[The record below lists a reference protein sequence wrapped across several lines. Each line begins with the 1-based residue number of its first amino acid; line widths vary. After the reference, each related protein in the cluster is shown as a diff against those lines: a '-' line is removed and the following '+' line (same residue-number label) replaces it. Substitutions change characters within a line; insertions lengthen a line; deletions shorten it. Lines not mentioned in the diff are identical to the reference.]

1 MKRMP
6 RTDKS
11 NASRNGQFRYIDFH
25 THILPNIDDGSKS
38 LDESLKMLDMSLKSQ
53 VYCSVLTP
61 HFYPTHDSISAFL
74 YKRNQAF
81 DKLKSSM
88 TQNYPLLRVGAEVQY
103 FNGISQTDELEKL
116 KIVGTELILI
126 EMPFMRWTDEMLTE
140 IFAVN
145 ERPGFHVVLA
155 HIERYLSFMPDGA
168 LDLLRSRGLI
178 IQSNASFFTNFFT
191 RRRAL
196 ELLKSGYIM
205 LIGSDCHNITTRP
218 PGLQDCYKR
227 IRSALGD
234 EETLRFIQAGL
245 KLLLHGSTSPDPSIR
260 VREAIL

>member
-1 MKRMP
+1 MP

-38 LDESLKMLDMSLKSQ
+38 LDESLKMLDMSFKSQ

-126 EMPFMRWTDEMLTE
+126 EMPFTRWTDEMLTE

-168 LDLLRSRGLI
+168 LDP
-178 IQSNASFFTNFFT
+178 ASLPRLNHTIE
-191 RRRAL
+191 R
-196 ELLKSGYIM
+196 ELLHQFLHQASRARIVEIWIYHAHR
-205 LIGSDCHNITTRP
+205 L
-218 PGLQDCYKR
+218 GLPQ
-227 IRSALGD
+227 
-234 EETLRFIQAGL
+234 
-245 KLLLHGSTSPDPSIR
+245 HHDPSPR
-260 VREAIL
+260 ASRLL